1 MTPTP
6 PPTLT
11 DLEAHVMDSEC
22 PAVVMSERPAIRDL
36 IAYVRSLEAAVV
48 RLKACKRQTVFVEE
62 AGSFY

>member
-11 DLEAHVMDSEC
+11 DLEAHIFASEC
-22 PAVVMSERPAIRDL
+22 PAVVLAERSAIRDL
-36 IAYVRSLEAAVV
+36 ITYLRSLEADVV

-62 AGSFY
+62 GSFW